1 MTKKIK
7 YISPEAQNYGR
18 ALLDLG
24 FTLDSV
30 QAIQNTLDQAPELTD
45 VLLNPAVELA
55 EKRNLANRV
64 FKDNTADGQ
73 SANLVKLLID
83 RGKLPMIHEI
93 LAATEEMILA
103 KQNTVT
109 AKLSYM
115 AMPTDDQLKQMEQV
129 LKTKLGCQDIHWEFT
144 EDSSLLGGF
153 RLDAGDLYFDYSVK
167 GRLDEMKNRLS
178 GNSGR

>member
-1 MTKKIK
+1 MTQKIK
-7 YISPEAQNYGR
+7 YISPEAKNYGH

-30 QAIQNTLDQAPELTD
+30 QAIQQTLVQTPELTD
-45 VLLNPAVELA
+45 ILLNPAVELT
-55 EKRNLANRV
+55 EKRNLVDRI
-64 FKDNTADGQ
+64 FKDDH

-83 RGKLPMIHEI
+83 RGKLPMIYEI
-93 LAATEEMILA
+93 LAATEEMLLA
-103 KQNTVT
+103 VQNTTT
-109 AKLSYM
+109 AKLSYV
-115 AMPTDDQLKQMEQV
+115 AMPTQDQLKQMEQV
-129 LKTKLGCQDIHWEFT
+129 LKSKLGCKKIHWEFT

-167 GRLDEMKNRLS
+167 GRLDEMKNRLT